1 VNNRGFTGYDMGNP
15 YEDLYIYYFENS
27 PNQEEER
34 LLGPNFLGNWIE
46 DGSSFLFFSK
56 PSREVVQ
63 QLIDKNKKLKFN
75 DEFYFTYEEWQGG
88 RIKPIKV
95 SRFYIIPPWGEN
107 PEINSQIKIYLD
119 PGVVFG
125 NSLHPT
131 TRDSLTALS
140 EIFKKKRFSTVTD
153 IGTGTG
159 ILAIGA
165 GLLGAEKVLAIDINA
180 LAVKTALNNVRLNG
194 LEGIVEVKEGVA
206 ENFIEHQ
213 NDLLIANIHYDII
226 LQLIKMG
233 VFVKEKSFILSGL
246 MRSQAKNLKL
256 ELSKYPIEIIYEWNN
271 NGIWH
276 TILGR
281 VMEKCNEG

>member
-1 VNNRGFTGYDMGNP
+1 VNNRGFTGYEMGNP
-15 YEDLYIYYFENS
+15 YEDLYIYYLENS

-56 PSREVVQ
+56 QSREVVQ

-107 PEINSQIKIYLD
+107 PEINGQIKIYLD

-140 EIFKKKRFSTVTD
+140 EIFKKKRFSTVID

-194 LEGIVEVKEGVA
+194 LEGIVEVKEGMA
-206 ENFIEHQ
+206 ENFIEHE

-246 MRSQAKNLKL
+246 MQSQARDINL
-256 ELSKYPIEIIYEWNN
+256 ELSKYPIEVIYEWNN
-271 NGIWH
+271 DGIWH

-281 VMEKCNEG
+281 VMEKRNEG

>member
-226 LQLIKMG
+226 LQLIKEG

-246 MRSQAKNLKL
+246 MQSQARDINL
-256 ELSKYPIEIIYEWNN
+256 ELSKYPIEVIYEWNN
-271 NGIWH
+271 DGIWH

-281 VMEKCNEG
+281 VMEK

>member
-1 VNNRGFTGYDMGNP
+1 MNNRVFTVYDVSNP
-15 YEDLYIYYFENS
+15 YKNLYIYYLENS
-27 PNQEEER
+27 PDYEEER
-34 LLGPNFLGNWIE
+34 LLGPDFLGNWVE

-56 PSREVVQ
+56 PSREFVQ
-63 QLIDKNKKLKFN
+63 RLIDRNKKIKFN

-88 RIKPIKV
+88 RIKPIKI
-95 SRFYIIPPWGEN
+95 SRFYIIPPWVEH
-107 PEINSQIKIYLD
+107 PETNDRLRIFLD

-140 EIFKKKRFSTVTD
+140 EIFKKKRFSTVID

-165 GLLGAEKVLAIDINA
+165 GLLGAESVLAIDINP

-194 LEGIVEVKEGVA
+194 LEGIVEVKEGMA
-206 ENFIEHQ
+206 ENFIGHQ

-226 LQLIKMG
+226 LKLIKMG
-233 VFVKEKSFILSGL
+233 VFAKEKSFILSGL
-246 MRSQAKNLKL
+246 MQSQARDIKL
-256 ELSKYPIEIIYEWNN
+256 ELSKFPVEVIYEWNN
-271 NGIWH
+271 NSIWH

-281 VMEKCNEG
+281 VMGE

>member
-1 VNNRGFTGYDMGNP
+1 MNNREFTGYEMGNP
-15 YEDLYIYYFENS
+15 YEDLYIYYLENS

-107 PEINSQIKIYLD
+107 PEINGQIKICLD

-140 EIFKKKRFSTVTD
+140 EIFKKKRFSTVID

-194 LEGIVEVKEGVA
+194 LEGIVEVKEGMA

-246 MRSQAKNLKL
+246 MQSQARDINL
-256 ELSKYPIEIIYEWNN
+256 ELSKYPIEVIHEWNN
-271 NGIWH
+271 DGIWH

-281 VMEKCNEG
+281 VMEK

>member
-1 VNNRGFTGYDMGNP
+1 MNNRVFTVYDVSNP
-15 YEDLYIYYFENS
+15 YKNLYIYYLENS
-27 PNQEEER
+27 PDYEEER
-34 LLGPNFLGNWIE
+34 LLGPDFLGNWVE

-56 PSREVVQ
+56 PSREFVQ
-63 QLIDKNKKLKFN
+63 RLIDRNKKIKFN

-88 RIKPIKV
+88 RIKPIKI
-95 SRFYIIPPWGEN
+95 SRFYIIPPWVEH
-107 PEINSQIKIYLD
+107 PETNDRLRIFLD

-140 EIFKKKRFSTVTD
+140 EIFKKKSFSTVID

-165 GLLGAEKVLAIDINA
+165 GLLGAESVLAIDINP

-194 LEGIVEVKEGVA
+194 LEGIVEVKEGMA
-206 ENFIEHQ
+206 ENFIGHQ

-226 LQLIKMG
+226 LKLIKMG
-233 VFVKEKSFILSGL
+233 VFAKEKSFILSGL
-246 MRSQAKNLKL
+246 MQSQARDIKL
-256 ELSKYPIEIIYEWNN
+256 ELSKFPVEVIYEWNN
-271 NGIWH
+271 NSIWH

-281 VMEKCNEG
+281 VMGE

>member
-1 VNNRGFTGYDMGNP
+1 MILNNRGFTIYDMGNP
-15 YEDLYIYYFENS
+15 YEDLYIYYLENS
-27 PNQEEER
+27 PDRKEEH
-34 LLGPNFLGNWIE
+34 LLGPDFLGNWIE

-56 PSREVVQ
+56 PSREFVQ
-63 QLIDKNKKLKFN
+63 RLIDKNHKLKFN

-95 SRFYIIPPWGEN
+95 SRFYIIPPWEEN
-107 PEINSQIKIYLD
+107 PEINGKIKIFLD

-131 TRDSLTALS
+131 TRDSLKALS
-140 EIFKKKRFSTVTD
+140 EIFKKKRFSNVID

-165 GLLGAEKVLAIDINA
+165 GLLGAEKVLAIDINP
-180 LAVKTALNNVRLNG
+180 LAVKTTLNNVRLNG
-194 LEGIVEVKEGVA
+194 LEGIVEVKEGMA
-206 ENFIEHQ
+206 ENFIGHQ

-233 VFVKEKSFILSGL
+233 VFAKEKSFILSGL
-246 MRSQAKNLKL
+246 MQSQARDIKL
-256 ELSKYPIEIIYEWNN
+256 ELSKYPIEVIYEWNN

-281 VMEKCNEG
+281 VMET